1 MYFPPPLLSLFSAK
15 WHLCNLNSFTPHSS
29 HTIHACVWT
38 DLLTTINNKQCKRVM
53 KGHSRGVV
61 TIEYSP
67 SQRIIVSA
75 GFDHDIL
82 VWSPVAGQVG
92 IRDGENVSV
101 RSDPLIDSM
110 PPRSFRFVSPERGC
124 THWSGG

>member
-1 MYFPPPLLSLFSAK
+1 
-15 WHLCNLNSFTPHSS
+15 
-29 HTIHACVWT
+29 
-38 DLLTTINNKQCKRVM
+38 M

-82 VWSPVAGQVG
+82 VWSPVAGQVNNVVNG
-92 IRDGENVSV
+92 FREGDGRPVQFGSTPFRWPFQRSV
-101 RSDPLIDSM
+101 PLGNEGALTIQVDNQ
-110 PPRSFRFVSPERGC
+110 G
-124 THWSGG
+124 